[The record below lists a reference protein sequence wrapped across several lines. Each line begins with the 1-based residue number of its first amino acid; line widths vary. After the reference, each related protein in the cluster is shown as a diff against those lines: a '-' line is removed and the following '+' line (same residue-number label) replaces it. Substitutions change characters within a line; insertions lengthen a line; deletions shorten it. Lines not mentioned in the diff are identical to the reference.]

1 MADTEQEMLEE
12 QQEILEEVREIKDEV
27 KGPSV
32 FGRLFVGSLTGAV
45 VGVLWVYRRGLAG
58 LGRKAVTREP

>member
-1 MADTEQEMLEE
+1 MTGTE
-12 QQEILEEVREIKDEV
+12 QEILEEVREIKEEV
-27 KGPSV
+27 KAPSV

-58 LGRKAVTREP
+58 LGRRAVTREP